1 MVMYLFDLVNLVNED
16 KFDFFQELSDL
27 QDDFIRD

>member
-16 KFDFFQELSDL
+16 KFDFFQESSDL